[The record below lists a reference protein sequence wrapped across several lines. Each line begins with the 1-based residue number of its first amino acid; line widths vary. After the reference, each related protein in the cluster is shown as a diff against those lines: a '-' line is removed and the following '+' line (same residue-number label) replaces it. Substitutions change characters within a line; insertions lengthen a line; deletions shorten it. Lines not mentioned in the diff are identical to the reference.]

1 MLKSDKGVI
10 KLKIILASAS
20 PRRRELM
27 KLITDDFECVSINVD
42 ETLPENLTSEPSA
55 YLAEL
60 KANAVSRFY
69 PDCIVIGC
77 DTVVKTDNKI
87 LGKPKNANICR
98 KYLKMLSGH
107 THEVTTSFCI
117 MGCGNKIIHSE
128 NTSVTFLKLS
138 EDDIEWYIS
147 TGEPFDKAGG
157 YGIQGKGSLLV
168 QGINGDYFN
177 VVGLPVSSLNQEL
190 KKFIKSLEEK
200 NLNTT
205 AFHNADILIPEN
217 VDMKKWSV
225 IACDQYTSE
234 PEYWNEVYNKV
245 GDAPSTLNLILPEIF
260 LENDDV
266 SERIENIHDSMNK
279 YISEGIFREYKNAMV
294 YVERVQSN
302 GIIRRGIVGA
312 IDLEKYD
319 FSKGSSSEVRATEAT
334 VIERIPPRI
343 KVRQGA
349 GLELPHIMILIDDP
363 ENTVIEPLANQDLQ
377 KLYDFE
383 LMQNGGSIKGYLVD
397 TETQQK
403 IDSALC
409 ELADIEKFNN
419 KYGLENAPLLLY
431 AMGDGNHSLATAKEF
446 YEQLKKSNPDMN
458 FSGHPARYAL
468 AEIVNLHSDALKF
481 EAIHRLVYDVD
492 CDKLISEMSTA
503 LELSETAESDQY
515 IIMSCNGIEKKFY
528 INNKTSNLSV
538 GSLQNFLDGY
548 IKSNGGKIDYIHG
561 TETVKNL
568 AEKHNGIGFILPD
581 MDKSQLFPTV
591 IKDGALP
598 RKTFSM
604 GHAEDK
610 RFYIEA
616 RKITE

>member
-1 MLKSDKGVI
+1 MR
-10 KLKIILASAS
+10 IILASAS

-27 KLITDDFECVSINVD
+27 KLITDDFECVSMDVD
-42 ETLPENLTSEPSA
+42 ETLPENYPYNPSS

-60 KANAVSRFY
+60 KARKAAELY

-77 DTVVKTDNKI
+77 DTVVTI
-87 LGKPKNANICR
+87 EGHVLGKPKDADECR
-98 KYLKMLSGH
+98 KFLKMLSGKVH
-107 THEVTTSFCI
+107 SVTTAYCI
-117 MGCGNKIIHSE
+117 ICGDDYTINSRT
-128 NTSVTFLKLS
+128 TSVTFRKLS
-138 EDDIEWYIS
+138 EKDIEWYIS

-157 YGIQGKGSLLV
+157 YGIQGKGALLI
-168 QGINGDYFN
+168 QNMNGDYFN
-177 VVGLPVSSLNQEL
+177 VVGLPVSTLNQEL

-200 NLNTT
+200 DLNTT

-217 VDMKKWSV
+217 VDMNKWSV

-266 SERIENIHDSMNK
+266 SEKIENIHNSMDK
-279 YISEGIFREYKNAMV
+279 YISDGVFREYKNAMV

-302 GIIRRGIVGA
+302 GIVRRGIVGA

-319 FSKGSSSEVRATEAT
+319 FSKGSRSEVRATEAT

-349 GLELPHIMILIDDP
+349 TLELPHIMILIDDP
-363 ENTVIEPLANQDLQ
+363 ENTVIEPLAEQDME

-397 TETQQK
+397 TETQKK

-409 ELADIEKFNN
+409 ELADPEKFNE
-419 KYGLENAPLLLY
+419 KYNLEKSPVLLY

-446 YEQLKKSNPDMN
+446 YEQLKKSNPNID

-492 CDKLISEMSTA
+492 CDRLISEMTTA
-503 LELSETAESDQY
+503 LALSETEISDQY
-515 IIMSCNGIEKKFY
+515 VITSCNGTEKKFY

-538 GSLQNFLDGY
+538 GSLQNFLDSY
-548 IKSNGGKIDYIHG
+548 IKKNGGKIDYIHG

-568 AEKHNGIGFILPD
+568 AEKYNGIGFILPD

-616 RKITE
+616 RKIIE

>member
-1 MLKSDKGVI
+1 RK
-10 KLKIILASAS
+10 A
-20 PRRRELM
+20 
-27 KLITDDFECVSINVD
+27 
-42 ETLPENLTSEPSA
+42 
-55 YLAEL
+55 AEL
-60 KANAVSRFY
+60 Y

-77 DTVVKTDNKI
+77 DTVVNIDGHI
-87 LGKPKNANICR
+87 LGKPKDTDECR
-98 KYLKMLSGH
+98 KFLRMLSGKVH
-107 THEVTTSFCI
+107 SVTTAYCI
-117 MGCGNKIIHSE
+117 ICGDDFTLNSQT
-128 NTSVTFLKLS
+128 TSVTFRKLS
-138 EDDIEWYIS
+138 EKDIEWYIS

-157 YGIQGKGSLLV
+157 YGIQGKGALL
-168 QGINGDYFN
+168 IKNMNGDYFN
-177 VVGLPVSSLNQEL
+177 VVGLPVSRLYQEL
-190 KKFIKSLEEK
+190 KTFIKEK
-200 NLNTT
+200 KYMYTT
-205 AFHNADILIPEN
+205 AFHNADILIPQN

-234 PEYWNEVYNKV
+234 PEYWNEVYKKV

-260 LENDDV
+260 LENEDV
-266 SERIENIHDSMNK
+266 SERIDNIHSCMDK
-279 YISEGIFREYKNAMV
+279 YIADGVFKEYKNAMV

-302 GIIRRGIVGA
+302 GIVRRGIVGA

-319 FSKGSSSEVRATEAT
+319 FSKGSRSEVRATEAT

-363 ENTVIEPLANQDLQ
+363 ENTVIEPLASQEME
-377 KLYDFE
+377 KIYDFD
-383 LMQNGGSIKGYLVD
+383 LMQNGGSIKGYLLD
-397 TETQQK
+397 EQAQQK
-403 IDSALC
+403 IDYALY
-409 ELADIEKFNN
+409 ELGDYRKFNE
-419 KYGLENAPLLLY
+419 KYNLEKSPVLLY
-431 AMGDGNHSLATAKEF
+431 AMGDGNHSLATAKQF
-446 YEQLKKSNPDMN
+446 YEQLKKSNPNIDL
-458 FSGHPARYAL
+458 SGHPARYAL
-468 AEIVNLHSDALKF
+468 AEIVNLHSEALKF

-492 CDKLISEMSTA
+492 CDKLISEMSEA
-503 LELSETAESDQY
+503 LELSETQTSDQY
-515 IIMSCNGIEKKFY
+515 VVMSYKGTEKKLY
-528 INNKTSNLSV
+528 INKKSSNLSV
-538 GSLQNFLDGY
+538 GSLQNFLDRY

-568 AEKHNGIGFILPD
+568 AEKHKGIGFILPD